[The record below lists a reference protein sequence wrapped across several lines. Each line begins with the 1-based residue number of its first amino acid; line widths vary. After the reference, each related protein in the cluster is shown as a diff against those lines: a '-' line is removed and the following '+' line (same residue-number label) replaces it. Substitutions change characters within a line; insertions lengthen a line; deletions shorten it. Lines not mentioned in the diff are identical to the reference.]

1 LKIQPARA
9 AQFLSAPPS
18 GVRAVLFYGPD
29 GGLVRERALALT
41 ALIAA
46 DPSDPFRVV
55 EMTGRTLAEDGARL
69 ADEAAAISFTGGRR
83 VVRLRD
89 AGDGAARIFEAF
101 LGDGPGDAMIVVESG
116 DLPPRSS
123 LRKLFEKSE
132 QAAAI
137 ACYRDEGRDLEQVIR
152 QSFSTA
158 GLAVEPDALTYL
170 LTHLGGDR
178 QLSRRELEK
187 VILYKGTQ
195 TSAVGLADVEACVG
209 NSSALALDD
218 VADAAALGDLRRLT
232 TALARCLQEG
242 ASAIAVLRAVAVHF
256 QRLHLVTSRVAAGER
271 LDDALKRLK
280 PPLFWKKKEAFT
292 AQLRLWRP
300 EDLGPALER
309 LLAAERSAK
318 TTGIP
323 AEPLLGITL
332 YRLALSPAR
341 RRAAATRS
349 PAPPRAHG

>member
-9 AQFLSAPPS
+9 AQFLSAPPA

-55 EMTGRTLAEDGARL
+55 EITGRTLAEDGARL

-89 AGDGAARIFEAF
+89 AGDGVARIFEAF

-137 ACYRDEGRDLEQVIR
+137 ACYRDESRDLE
-152 QSFSTA
+152 
-158 GLAVEPDALTYL
+158 LEPDALTYL

-187 VILYKGTQ
+187 VVLYKGTQ
-195 TSAVGLADVEACVG
+195 TSAVALADVEACVG

-218 VADAAALGDLRRLT
+218 VADAAALGDLARLT

-242 ASAIAVLRAVAVHF
+242 ASAVAVLRAVAGHF
-256 QRLHLVTSRVAAGER
+256 QRLHLVASRLAAGER

-292 AQLRLWRP
+292 AQLRLWRL

-341 RRAAATRS
+341 RRAGATRS